1 MSFSYPVAVKFSEI
15 DLAGVV
21 FNSHYLTWCEDAKW
35 AFLDSVGYGPY
46 RFAQEQAN
54 ALVRHAEIEWVASL
68 RPLDSAE
75 IRVSVSRVGSSSFTL
90 RHEIW
95 RAGPDPILTATC
107 SITYVWVDAATGA
120 KADID
125 PALRR
130 ALAPS

>member
-1 MSFSYPVAVKFSEI
+1 MTFSYPVAVKFSEI

-35 AFLDSVGYGPY
+35 AFLESVGYGPY
-46 RFAQEQAN
+46 RFAREEVN
-54 ALVRHAEIEWVASL
+54 ALVRHAEIDWVASL
-68 RPLDSAE
+68 RARDQAE
-75 IRVSVSRVGSSSFTL
+75 IRVSVTRVGASSFTL

-95 RAGPDPILTATC
+95 RAGDDPILTATC
-107 SITYVWVDAATGA
+107 TITYVWVEIATGA
-120 KADID
+120 KTDID